1 MARRKR
7 RASAVPAGALGVV
20 RQAREAAKAALGK
33 LRQEIA
39 ATRALLENLLEEERI
54 FKSDVF
60 GGAPG
65 LGRGPA
71 SSAKNGAPATRK
83 RRKRRA
89 PKRLPRAEKFFEKL
103 PSTFAL
109 DDVRKL
115 AGRGAG
121 ISLAQWSRAKR
132 IKKVG
137 DKYQK
142 VS

>member
-7 RASAVPAGALGVV
+7 RANAVASGALGVV
-20 RQAREAAKAALGK
+20 RQAREAAKSALGK

-60 GGAPG
+60 GGTSA
-65 LGRGPA
+65 GRGRA
-71 SSAKNGAPATRK
+71 ASAKSKAPAVRK

-89 PKRLPRAEKFFEKL
+89 PKRPPRAEKFFEKL
-103 PSTFAL
+103 PSTFTL
-109 DDVRKL
+109 EDVRKL